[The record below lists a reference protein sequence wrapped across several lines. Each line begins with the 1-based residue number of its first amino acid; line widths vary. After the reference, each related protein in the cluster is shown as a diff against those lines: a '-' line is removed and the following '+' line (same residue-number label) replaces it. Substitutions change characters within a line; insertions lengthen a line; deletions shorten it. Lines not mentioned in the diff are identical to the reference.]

1 MKPDTKWRFAI
12 DFVPHSR
19 LTETSVDDA
28 LEALCTMKG
37 NLHVGEPLPETISI
51 GFDNDSEDVAVAP
64 IEKQGEFTQEQIEA
78 MKTLWVW
85 QQVCSEGYQ
94 CSSWVSSVVAPVVD
108 EKGDAGSVIE
118 EFLTSWPLF
127 FYQALDLT
135 YNLQNCFD
143 ADVEPCSTK
152 EQYEPSLCTVKVGL
166 SET

>member
-1 MKPDTKWRFAI
+1 SSTKETRFNASTPKVGRLRLNRAEQRAKAHSVLKEYNQGLRMK
-12 DFVPHSR
+12 
-19 LTETSVDDA
+19 A
-28 LEALCTMKG
+28 LFCE
-37 NLHVGEPLPETISI
+37 S
-51 GFDNDSEDVAVAP
+51 D
-64 IEKQGEFTQEQIEA
+64 
-78 MKTLWVW
+78 KTLWVW